1 MGFELPGGLIPRA
14 PLGVWMSS
22 RLFSYQQECTPVEII
37 PENGTLISDAGF
49 FIKWT
54 NFLGQSLPSLFY
66 RIQRFCFITLFH
78 ERQAMENIPRMR
90 GLCRH

>member
-1 MGFELPGGLIPRA
+1 MGMETERGHSTITA
-14 PLGVWMSS
+14 SVPLAEM
-22 RLFSYQQECTPVEII
+22 QECTPVEII

-66 RIQRFCFITLFH
+66 RIQRFCFITRFH